1 MTQTV
6 LILGGRGKIGTHA
19 AAAFWNAGWTVR
31 QFNRATDDMTT
42 AAMGADVIINGLN
55 PANYANWA
63 ENIPAITNQVIAA
76 AKSSGAT
83 VIIPGNIYNFGN
95 QPGILTETT
104 PHRPNTRKGKIRVEM
119 EQAYRDAGVQ
129 TIILRAGNFI
139 DPDQNGDVMSLLILR
154 EASKRKIAYSGSPDT
169 LQAYAYVPDWARAA
183 VQLAELRDTLE
194 RFEDIPFPGHSFT
207 MAALKVHLDQVVGQS
222 FRLSAFPWWMMTM
235 LSPVLEVARELR
247 EMRYLYEMD
256 HQIGADK
263 FKRLLPD
270 FAPTPLDEVME
281 AGLPTDIHPDQ
292 SVRTSGQTIA
302 AE

>member
-1 MTQTV
+1 M
-6 LILGGRGKIGTHA
+6 
-19 AAAFWNAGWTVR
+19 
-31 QFNRATDDMTT
+31 
-42 AAMGADVIINGLN
+42 
-55 PANYANWA
+55 
-63 ENIPAITNQVIAA
+63 
-76 AKSSGAT
+76 
-83 VIIPGNIYNFGN
+83 
-95 QPGILTETT
+95 ETSYKT
-104 PHRPNTRKGKIRVEM
+104 
-119 EQAYRDAGVQ
+119 
-129 TIILRAGNFI
+129 
-139 DPDQNGDVMSLLILR
+139 
-154 EASKRKIAYSGSPDT
+154 
-169 LQAYAYVPDWARAA
+169 YAYVPDWARAA

-281 AGLPTDIHPDQ
+281 AGLPADIHPDQ

-302 AE
+302 T